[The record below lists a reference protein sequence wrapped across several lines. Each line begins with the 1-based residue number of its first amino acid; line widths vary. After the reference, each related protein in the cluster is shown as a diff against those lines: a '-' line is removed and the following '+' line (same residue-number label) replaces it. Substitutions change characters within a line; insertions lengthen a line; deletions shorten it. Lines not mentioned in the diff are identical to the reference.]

1 MKLDAESEGNM
12 GADLVV
18 RLGAGLVVYLET
30 ELVVESVNH
39 FLAGLDAGL
48 IDGMVIDLV
57 TD

>member
-1 MKLDAESEGNM
+1 M
-12 GADLVV
+12 GADP
-18 RLGAGLVVYLET
+18 VVYFET
-30 ELVVESVNH
+30 ESVVELVNQ